1 MSYGPS
7 GTQKLNSRKELP
19 NHVRN
24 LLWVGKVESGLQRIF
39 QKALC
44 LRKNPLVAS
53 VGLHLRPKLRKMNP
67 PKERWA
73 IFLKGK
79 VISIGDRKIEGI

>member
-1 MSYGPS
+1 MNLVGLENQTLGRSYL
-7 GTQKLNSRKELP
+7 TM
-19 NHVRN
+19 VRN

-44 LRKNPLVAS
+44 LRKNPLVAL

-67 PKERWA
+67 PTERWA

-79 VISIGDRKIEGI
+79 VISIRDRTIEGI